1 MDTSRISAIEKW
13 HIPISTRGQV
23 PELVEWPLVPC
34 VELLFD
40 KGIETFMSSAN
51 GKNIYVNIYYDSLSP
66 QNKAI
71 AKQVIKD
78 YGWSLSLTG
87 HSSRRP
93 LATFSLPPIVT
104 TPLAYVK
111 EWGCRLA
118 DQFESQSSR
127 KKFIP
132 RTYSKAD
139 LVWTFKRIPRDHYN
153 NTIYYTVWG
162 NDITF
167 N

>member
-1 MDTSRISAIEKW
+1 MDTSRISAIQEW
-13 HIPISTRGQV
+13 HIQISTRNQI
-23 PELVEWPLVPC
+23 PQLVEWPLVAC
-34 VELLFD
+34 VESLFD
-40 KGIETFMSSAN
+40 KGIQTFMSSAN
-51 GKNIYVNIYYDSLSP
+51 GKNIYINIYYDSLSP

-71 AKQVIKD
+71 AEQVIKE

-93 LATFSLPPIVT
+93 LATFSLPPII
-104 TPLAYVK
+104 TPLDYVEK
-111 EWGCRLA
+111 WWCRLA

-127 KKFIP
+127 KKFIS
-132 RTYSKAD
+132 RTYLKAD
-139 LVWTFKRIPRDHYN
+139 LEWTFNRRPRERYK
-153 NTIYYTVWG
+153 NTIYYTVWE